1 MPLLLANE
9 REQIASFGRKLLEQG
24 LTRGTSGNLSV
35 FNRRE
40 QIMAISPSGLDYSQ
54 TTAEDVVVTDLE
66 CVVVDGTRKPSS
78 ECALHAII
86 YQNRADL
93 SAAVHTHSTF
103 STVLSCLRWELP
115 AVHYMIALAG
125 PTVRCAE
132 YATFGS
138 QQLAVNTLA
147 AMRDRKAVFLANHG
161 LLAAGGNLAT
171 AFHIASEIEFCAEL
185 YWRCRSVGEPV
196 ILDRAEMNLMNEK
209 FRTYGQIISDSGN

>member
-1 MPLLLANE
+1 MPFLLADE
-9 REQIASFGRKLLEQG
+9 RQQIASFGRKLLEQG

-40 QIMAISPSGLDYSQ
+40 KLMAISPSGLDYLQ

-66 CVVVDGTRKPSS
+66 GRIVDGARKPSS
-78 ECALHAII
+78 EWALHAII
-86 YQNRADL
+86 YQNRPDL
-93 SAAVHTHSTF
+93 SAAVHAHATF
-103 STVLSCLRWELP
+103 STVLSCLRWDLP
-115 AVHYMIALAG
+115 AVHYMITLAG

-132 YATFGS
+132 YAPFGT
-138 QQLAVNTLA
+138 QQLAVNALA

-161 LLAAGGNLAT
+161 LLAAAGDLAT

-196 ILDRAEMNLMNEK
+196 ILDRAEMNLMKEK
-209 FRTYGQIISDSGN
+209 FRTYGQVIPESGS